1 MGGLDLPERYNVG
14 ADLLDRNLP
23 ARARKVAI
31 HSAAGDLTYSDLF
44 NLSCGAAQALID
56 KGVRREERVLLVAYD
71 SPGWV
76 AAFLGA
82 IRMGAIPVPVNPLLQ
97 RSEDYDHY
105 LEDSLARVVIVDA
118 ASEEKVTAAARRAAT
133 KPTLMRADQI
143 APGHDLP
150 PAATRKDDMAFWLYS
165 SGSTGKP
172 KAVVHLQHDIPVTCV
187 TYAEQVLGITER
199 DITFSTTGLFHAYG
213 FGNNLTFPY
222 WVGASTVLHA
232 GRNTPATV
240 LETIEK
246 RRPTLFFSAPTLYNA
261 ILNFEGAK
269 SRDLS
274 SIRHCVAAAEAL
286 PAEVWRRWKD
296 AFGLTILDGV
306 GSTEMLHIYCS
317 NRLDDVRPGS
327 SGKPVPG
334 YELKILGD
342 DGNPVPAGEAGDL
355 HVKGDSA
362 LALYWA
368 QHEKTK
374 RSILG
379 DWFFTGDRYRVDG
392 DGFYW
397 YEGRSDDMI
406 KVSGLWAS
414 PIEIESVLLEHAAV
428 AESAVVGIDVEG
440 FTKIK
445 AFVITKG
452 DAVADDA
459 LVAELQE
466 HCKSRLQRFQYP
478 HVIEFV
484 PDLPKTVTGK
494 IQRYK
499 LREPAREP
507 APPNCR
513 SATRS
518 CPATELERR
527 SSRRRSKCFARPAPT
542 SSSRSS
548 TSTPTPTC
556 APDTRSPPRS
566 GRRSPK
572 RTRSSSAP
580 SATPASMTRATS
592 RAYCSASASSST
604 FT

>member
-1 MGGLDLPERYNVG
+1 MGGLELPERYNVG
-14 ADLLDRNLP
+14 ADLLERNL
-23 ARARKVAI
+23 AAGRDNKVAI
-31 HSAAGDLTYSDLF
+31 YSATKDLTYGDLF
-44 NLSCGAAQALID
+44 KLACGAARALND
-56 KGVRREERVLLVAYD
+56 LGVRREERVLIAGYD

-82 IRMGAIPVPVNPLLQ
+82 IRLGAVPVPVNPLLQ

-105 LEDSLARVVIVDA
+105 IEDSLARVIVVDA
-118 ASEEKVTAAARRAAT
+118 YTEEKLTPAADRAAT
-133 KPTLMRADQI
+133 APRLLRADQI
-143 APGHDLP
+143 TPGSETTIAP
-150 PAATRKDDMAFWLYS
+150 TRKDDMAFWLYS

-172 KAVVHLQHDIPVTCV
+172 KAVVHLQHDIPFTCV
-187 TYAEQVLGITER
+187 TYGEQVLGITEG
-199 DITFSTTGLFHAYG
+199 DTTFSTTGLFHAYG
-213 FGNNLTFPY
+213 FGNNLTLPY

-232 GRNTPATV
+232 GRHTPATV

-269 SRDLS
+269 SRNLS

-334 YELKILGD
+334 YELKILD
-342 DGNPVPAGEAGDL
+342 DAGQPVQQGKAGDL
-355 HVKGDSA
+355 YVKGDSA

-374 RSILG
+374 RSVLG
-379 DWFFTGDRYRVDG
+379 EWFVTGDRYRVDR
-392 DGFYW
+392 DGYYW

-406 KVSGLWAS
+406 KVSGLWVS
-414 PIEIESVLLEHAAV
+414 PIEIESVLMEHPAV
-428 AESAVVGIDVEG
+428 AEGAVVGISVDG
-440 FTKIK
+440 FMKIK

-452 DAVADDA
+452 DAVAGDS
-459 LVAELQE
+459 LVAQLQE

-484 PDLPKTVTGK
+484 SELPKTVTGK

-499 LREPAREP
+499 LREPVREP
-507 APPNCR
+507 A
-513 SATRS
+513 AT
-518 CPATELERR
+518 
-527 SSRRRSKCFARPAPT
+527 
-542 SSSRSS
+542 
-548 TSTPTPTC
+548 
-556 APDTRSPPRS
+556 
-566 GRRSPK
+566 
-572 RTRSSSAP
+572 
-580 SATPASMTRATS
+580 
-592 RAYCSASASSST
+592 
-604 FT
+604 

>member
-1 MGGLDLPERYNVG
+1 MPRFALVDLPDRYNVA
-14 ADLLDRNLP
+14 ADLLERNL
-23 ARARKVAI
+23 AAGRAAKVAI
-31 HSAAGDLTYSDLF
+31 HSASGDVTYDDLF
-44 NLSCGAAQALID
+44 NLACGAARSLLD
-56 KGVRREERVLLVAYD
+56 LGVRREERVLIAGYD

-82 IRMGAIPVPVNPLLQ
+82 IRIGAIPVPVNPLLQ

-105 LEDSLARVVIVDA
+105 IDDSLARVVVVDA
-118 ASEEKVTAAARRAAT
+118 NTEEKLKAAVDRAPG
-133 KPTLMRADQI
+133 KPKLMRADQI
-143 APGHDLP
+143 ASGDQIS
-150 PAATRKDDMAFWLYS
+150 AAPTRRDDMAFWLYS

-172 KAVVHLQHDIPVTCV
+172 KAVVHLQHDIPYTCV
-187 TYAEQVLGITER
+187 TYAEQVLGITEK
-199 DITFSTTGLFHAYG
+199 DTTFSTTGLFHAYG

-222 WVGASTVLHA
+222 WVGATTVLHA
-232 GRNTPATV
+232 GRHTPATV

-269 SRDLS
+269 TRNLS

-317 NRLDDVRPGS
+317 NRLHEVKPGS

-334 YELKILGD
+334 YELKILD
-342 DGNPVPAGEAGDL
+342 DEGKPVPKGEAGDL
-355 HVKGDSA
+355 YVKGDSA

-368 QHEKTK
+368 QHEKSK

-379 DWFFTGDRYRVDG
+379 EWFFTGDRYRID
-392 DGFYW
+392 DEGFYW

-406 KVSGLWAS
+406 KVSGLWVS
-414 PIEIESVLLEHAAV
+414 PIEIESALLEHPAV
-428 AESAVVGIDVEG
+428 AESAVVGVTVDG

-445 AFVITKG
+445 AFVIAKPEAVKG
-452 DAVADDA
+452 DA

-478 HVIEFV
+478 HLIAFV
-484 PDLPKTVTGK
+484 PELPKTVTGK

-499 LREPAREP
+499 LREKEAAPA
-507 APPNCR
+507 
-513 SATRS
+513 
-518 CPATELERR
+518 
-527 SSRRRSKCFARPAPT
+527 
-542 SSSRSS
+542 
-548 TSTPTPTC
+548 
-556 APDTRSPPRS
+556 
-566 GRRSPK
+566 
-572 RTRSSSAP
+572 
-580 SATPASMTRATS
+580 
-592 RAYCSASASSST
+592 
-604 FT
+604 

>member
-1 MGGLDLPERYNVG
+1 MAVVDLPGRYNV
-14 ADLLDRNLP
+14 AVDLLERNL
-23 ARARKVAI
+23 AAGRAAKVAI
-31 HSAAGDLTYSDLF
+31 HSATGDVTYADLHK
-44 NLSCGAAQALID
+44 LVCGAARALLD
-56 KGVRREERVLLVAYD
+56 LGVRREERVLIAGYD

-82 IRMGAIPVPVNPLLQ
+82 IRIGAVPVPVNPLLQ
-97 RSEDYDHY
+97 RSEDYDHFI
-105 LEDSLARVVIVDA
+105 EDSLARVVVVDA
-118 ASEEKVTAAARRAAT
+118 NTEEKLKPAAERARHRPRT
-133 KPTLMRADQI
+133 MRADQLAKGDEI
-143 APGHDLP
+143 EAAP
-150 PAATRKDDMAFWLYS
+150 TRRDDMAFWLYS

-172 KAVVHLQHDIPVTCV
+172 KAVVHLQHDIPYTCI
-187 TYAEQVLGITER
+187 TYAEKVLGITEK
-199 DITFSTTGLFHAYG
+199 DTTFSTTGLFHAYG

-232 GRNTPATV
+232 GRHTPATV
-240 LETIEK
+240 LDTIEK
-246 RRPTLFFSAPTLYNA
+246 RKPTLFFSAPTLYNA

-317 NRLDDVRPGS
+317 NRLDDVKPGS

-334 YELKILGD
+334 YELKILD
-342 DGNPVPAGEAGDL
+342 DEGGPVPKGEAGDL
-355 HVKGDSA
+355 YVKGDSA

-368 QHEKTK
+368 QHEKSK

-379 DWFFTGDRYRVDG
+379 EWFFTGDRYRVDK

-406 KVSGLWAS
+406 KVSGLWVS
-414 PIEIESVLLEHAAV
+414 PIEIEAALLEHTAV
-428 AESAVVGIDVEG
+428 AESAVVGVSVDG

-445 AFVITKG
+445 AFVIAKPG
-452 DAVADDA
+452 AVEGDA

-478 HVIEFV
+478 HLIEFV
-484 PDLPKTVTGK
+484 PELPKTVTGK

-499 LREPAREP
+499 LREKEAAPA
-507 APPNCR
+507 
-513 SATRS
+513 
-518 CPATELERR
+518 
-527 SSRRRSKCFARPAPT
+527 
-542 SSSRSS
+542 
-548 TSTPTPTC
+548 
-556 APDTRSPPRS
+556 
-566 GRRSPK
+566 
-572 RTRSSSAP
+572 
-580 SATPASMTRATS
+580 
-592 RAYCSASASSST
+592 
-604 FT
+604 

>member
-1 MGGLDLPERYNVG
+1 MQYKFIFRPTKFQVAQSHPCHPLHRPVLGNAKILEVELPNRYNVG
-14 ADLLDRNLP
+14 ADLIERNLP
-23 ARARKVAI
+23 QRSAKIAI
-31 HSAAGDLTYSDLF
+31 HSATADLTYSDLF
-44 NLSCGAAQALID
+44 NLTNGAARRLLD
-56 KGVRREERVLLVAYD
+56 LGVRREERVLIAGYD

-82 IRMGAIPVPVNPLLQ
+82 IRIGALPVPVNPLLQ

-105 LEDSLARVVIVDA
+105 IEDSLARVIVVDGNT
-118 ASEEKVTAAARRAAT
+118 EEKLAPAAARAPIKPQLLRSDKVVPDQEIVAA
-133 KPTLMRADQI
+133 PTR
-143 APGHDLP
+143 
-150 PAATRKDDMAFWLYS
+150 RDDMAFWLYS

-172 KAVVHLQHDIPVTCV
+172 KAVVHLQPDIPYTCV
-187 TYAEQVLGITER
+187 TYAEQVLGITEK
-199 DITFSTTGLFHAYG
+199 DPACPTTGLFRAYG

-232 GRNTPATV
+232 GRHTPATV

-261 ILNFEGAK
+261 ILNFDGAK

-317 NRLDDVRPGS
+317 NRLDDVKPGS

-334 YELKILGD
+334 YELKILD
-342 DGNPVPAGEAGDL
+342 DEGGPVPKGEAGDL
-355 HVKGDSA
+355 YVKGDSA

-368 QHEKTK
+368 QHEKSK

-379 DWFFTGDRYRVDG
+379 EWFFTGDRYRVDP

-406 KVSGLWAS
+406 KVSGLWVS
-414 PIEIESVLLEHAAV
+414 PIEIESALLEHTAV
-428 AESAVVGIDVEG
+428 AESAVVGVSVDG

-445 AFVITKG
+445 AFVIAKPEAIMG
-452 DAVADDA
+452 DT

-478 HVIEFV
+478 HLIEFV
-484 PDLPKTVTGK
+484 PELPKTVTGK

-499 LREPAREP
+499 LREKEAAPA
-507 APPNCR
+507 
-513 SATRS
+513 
-518 CPATELERR
+518 
-527 SSRRRSKCFARPAPT
+527 
-542 SSSRSS
+542 
-548 TSTPTPTC
+548 
-556 APDTRSPPRS
+556 
-566 GRRSPK
+566 
-572 RTRSSSAP
+572 
-580 SATPASMTRATS
+580 
-592 RAYCSASASSST
+592 
-604 FT
+604 